1 MKKPGEKAMTPLKR
15 SPLSNASE
23 IAYKAPSENPP
34 MTNRVAL
41 IALQHYGSNLNRVP
55 TALEQ
60 LGVPGIPSTL

>member
-23 IAYKAPSENPP
+23 IAYEAPSENPP

-41 IALQHYGSNLNRVP
+41 IASISQHFKYQVSFEDSGRLANC
-55 TALEQ
+55 
-60 LGVPGIPSTL
+60 LGF